1 MPADLHF
8 LRPLWFLALIPLAA
22 LLIGLWRRRRTAT
35 VWRGLVDAH
44 LLPHLLVGD
53 AARPRRLPFALLT
66 LAWLTGVT
74 ALAGPVWERLP
85 QPVFTT
91 GAKRVILLDLSASMN
106 AADLAPSR
114 LARARF
120 AVLDLLNATREG
132 QVALIAFGPDPYIV
146 SPLTGDAQTIA
157 AQVPRLTTELI
168 PVPGPR
174 RPERA
179 LALAGE
185 LLAQA
190 GAGGGEVILISDGV
204 TESGAGLGTLVNG
217 AARTLAAAGHR
228 LSVLGVGTTQGAPVP
243 DASGGFSAIGNG
255 AIALSRLDRAAL
267 ATLAQVGNGRYVEL
281 DPAGRDTHTL
291 ITAGAPAPLGAMV
304 EQQHL
309 TADQWREEGPWLLLA
324 LLPIAALAL
333 RRGWLVPV
341 MALALVLPP
350 GSGWAFGWDDLWR
363 RPDQQAA
370 RAFAAGDA
378 TAAAERFQDPAWRA
392 AARYRGGDYAGAVAD
407 LAGLEGAAVDY
418 NRGNALARLGQLDQS
433 IAAYER
439 ALEQAPDHA
448 DARANLEQVKR
459 LRDQQQQQQNPSSEQ
474 GQPGESAA
482 GEDPSTGADPSSQG
496 GDRPPDA
503 ADQGGEQNRDQPQ
516 NQQTG
521 PGQDG
526 AQPQETGGQDEGSSA
541 RPGET
546 ANTPADTG
554 QASAGQDPGTPG
566 TPAQAA
572 GRTGKSAPPTA
583 GDLGSQDQ
591 AAEPEV
597 SLANAADAG
606 PDANEEGPQAGAA
619 PGQPPGTPA
628 PAGTARRAQAGA
640 ADLSMEEREQQQ
652 ALEAQLQRVP
662 DDPAGLLRQRFLL
675 QHLRREG
682 RLP

>member
-1 MPADLHF
+1 MPVELHF

-22 LLIGLWRRRRTAT
+22 LVIGLWRRRQAGT
-35 VWRGLVDAH
+35 VWQGLVDAH
-44 LLPHLLVGD
+44 LLPHLLVGE
-53 AARPRRLPFALLT
+53 AARPRRLPFALLG

-91 GAKRVILLDLSASMN
+91 GATRVILLDLSASMN

-146 SPLTGDAQTIA
+146 APLTGDAQTIA
-157 AQVPRLTTELI
+157 AQVPRLTPELI

-185 LLAQA
+185 LLTQA

-217 AARTLAAAGHR
+217 AARALAAAGHR
-228 LSVLGVGTTQGAPVP
+228 LSVLGVGTTPGAPVP
-243 DASGGFSAIGNG
+243 DASGGFAAIGNG
-255 AIALSRLDRAAL
+255 AIALSRLDRGAL
-267 ATLAQVGNGRYVEL
+267 ETLAQVGNGRYVEL
-281 DPAGRDTHTL
+281 DPAGRDTQTL
-291 ITAGAPAPLGAMV
+291 ITAGAPVPMDKMV

-324 LLPIAALAL
+324 LLPIAALAF

-350 GSGWAFGWDDLWR
+350 GPGWAFGWDDLWR

-370 RAFAAGDA
+370 RAFATGDD
-378 TAAAERFQDPAWRA
+378 TTAAERFQDPAWRA
-392 AARYRGGDYAGAVAD
+392 AARYRGGDYTGAVAD
-407 LAGLEGAAVDY
+407 LAGLGGAEVDY
-418 NRGNALARLGQLDQS
+418 NRGNALARLGRLDES

-448 DARANLEQVKR
+448 DAHANLEQVKR
-459 LRDQQQQQQNPSSEQ
+459 LRDQQQQQQHPSSEQ
-474 GQPGESAA
+474 GQPGEHGE
-482 GEDPSTGADPSSQG
+482 GEDPSTGADQGSQG
-496 GDRPPDA
+496 GNQPPDA
-503 ADQGGEQNRDQPQ
+503 ADQAGERNADQPQ
-516 NQQTG
+516 DQQAG

-526 AQPQETGGQDEGSSA
+526 AQPRDADRQDAASSA

-546 ANTPADTG
+546 AKSPADTG
-554 QASAGQDPGTPG
+554 QAPAGQDAGTPG
-566 TPAQAA
+566 TPDQAA
-572 GRTGKSAPPTA
+572 GRTGKPAPPTA
-583 GDLGSQDQ
+583 GDLGAQDQ

-597 SLANAADAG
+597 SLPDATDAD
-606 PDANEEGPQAGAA
+606 PDANEEGPPTGTT
-619 PGQPPGTPA
+619 PDQPPGTSA
-628 PAGTARRAQAGA
+628 QARTARRAQTGA
-640 ADLSMEEREQQQ
+640 VDRSMEEREQQQ
-652 ALEAQLQRVP
+652 ALDAQLQRVP

>member
-1 MPADLHF
+1 MPVDLHF

-22 LLIGLWRRRRTAT
+22 LVIGLWRRRQTAT
-35 VWRGLVDAH
+35 VWQDLVDAH
-44 LLPHLLVGD
+44 LLPHLLVG
-53 AARPRRLPFALLT
+53 AEARPRRLPFALLA
-66 LAWLTGVT
+66 LAWLAGVT

-106 AADLAPSR
+106 AADLPPSR

-132 QVALIAFGPDPYIV
+132 QVALIAFGPYPYIV

-157 AQVPRLTTELI
+157 AQVPRLTTDLI

-190 GAGGGEVILISDGV
+190 GVGGGEVILISDGV
-204 TESGAGLGTLVNG
+204 TASGAGLGTLVNG
-217 AARTLAAAGHR
+217 AARALAAAGHR

-243 DASGGFSAIGNG
+243 DASGGFAAVDNG

-267 ATLAQVGNGRYVEL
+267 ETLAQVGNGRYVEL
-281 DPAGRDTHTL
+281 DPAGRDTQTL
-291 ITAGAPAPLGAMV
+291 IAAGAPAPMSTMV
-304 EQQHL
+304 EQQNL

-324 LLPIAALAL
+324 LLPIAALAF

-350 GSGWAFGWDDLWR
+350 DPGWAFGWDDLWR

-370 RAFAAGDA
+370 RAFATGDA

-407 LAGLEGAAVDY
+407 LAGLGGAEVDY

-448 DARANLEQVKR
+448 DARANLEQVRR
-459 LRDQQQQQQNPSSEQ
+459 LRDQQQQQQDQSSQQ
-474 GQPGESAA
+474 GQQGEN
-482 GEDPSTGADPSSQG
+482 GEDKDASTGADQDSQG
-496 GDRPPDA
+496 GDQPPDA
-503 ADQGGEQNRDQPQ
+503 ADQAGKQNADQPQ
-516 NQQTG
+516 DQQAG

-526 AQPQETGGQDEGSSA
+526 AQPQETGGQDDASSA
-541 RPGET
+541 RPGEA
-546 ANTPADTG
+546 ANTPADTE
-554 QASAGQDPGTPG
+554 QAPAGQDPGTPG
-566 TPAQAA
+566 APDPAA
-572 GRTGKSAPPTA
+572 GRTGQSAPPNA

-597 SLANAADAG
+597 SL
-606 PDANEEGPQAGAA
+606 PDATDADPDATREERQSATT

-628 PAGTARRAQAGA
+628 PAGTARRAQPGA

>member
-1 MPADLHF
+1 MPVDLHF

-22 LLIGLWRRRRTAT
+22 LIIGLWRRRRTAT
-35 VWRGLVDAH
+35 VWQGLVDAH
-44 LLPHLLVGD
+44 LLPHLLVG
-53 AARPRRLPFALLT
+53 AEARPRRLPFALLG
-66 LAWLTGVT
+66 LAWLAGVT

-157 AQVPRLTTELI
+157 AQVPRLTTDLI
-168 PVPGPR
+168 PMPGPR

-255 AIALSRLDRAAL
+255 AIALSRLDREAL
-267 ATLAQVGNGRYVEL
+267 ETLAQVGNGRYVEL
-281 DPAGRDTHTL
+281 DPTGRDTQAL
-291 ITAGAPAPLGAMV
+291 ITAGAPGPLGTMV

-324 LLPIAALAL
+324 LLPIAALAF

-350 GSGWAFGWDDLWR
+350 GPGWAFGWDDLWR

-392 AARYRGGDYAGAVAD
+392 AARYRGGDYTGAVAD
-407 LAGLEGAAVDY
+407 LAGLEGADVDY
-418 NRGNALARLGQLDQS
+418 NRGNALARLGQLDAS

-448 DARANLEQVKR
+448 DARANLEHVRR
-459 LRDQQQQQQNPSSEQ
+459 LRDQQQQENQSSQQ
-474 GQPGESAA
+474 GQPDENGE
-482 GEDPSTGADPSSQG
+482 GKDPSASAEQGSQG
-496 GDRPPDA
+496 GDQPPDA
-503 ADQGGEQNRDQPQ
+503 ADQAGAQNADQPQ
-516 NQQTG
+516 DQPSDT
-521 PGQDG
+521 GQDG
-526 AQPQETGGQDEGSSA
+526 AQPQEAGGQDAASSE

-546 ANTPADTG
+546 ANSPADTE
-554 QASAGQDPGTPG
+554 QAPTGQDAGTPG
-566 TPAQAA
+566 APDPAA
-572 GRTGKSAPPTA
+572 GRTGKPAPPTA

-597 SLANAADAG
+597 SLPDAADAD
-606 PDANEEGPQAGAA
+606 PDATREERQSETT

-628 PAGTARRAQAGA
+628 QAGTARRAQTGA